1 MHILN
6 LRKLPKKGRATIN
19 RIEATG
25 ELAQRIREIGLN
37 PGVAIEILGRAP
49 LRDPIAIRVRNF
61 TVTLRNNE
69 ADYILVD
76 AL

>member
-1 MHILN
+1 MHTLN
-6 LRKLPKKGRATIN
+6 LRKLPKKGKGTIN
-19 RIEATG
+19 RIAASG

-69 ADYILVD
+69 ADYIFVD